1 MQPASQ
7 PQPTAKVLRFRKPR
21 RKAPARQQGDLMRR
35 RAEVELRNR
44 MAL

>member
-7 PQPTAKVLRFRKPR
+7 KQPTATVLRFRKQR
-21 RKAPARQQGDLMRR
+21 RKPARQQSELMRR
-35 RAEVELRNR
+35 RAEVEIRNR

>member
-7 PQPTAKVLRFRKPR
+7 PQPTATVLRFAKPR
-21 RKAPARQQGDLMRR
+21 RKPAAKQGEFQRR
-35 RAEVELRNR
+35 RAEVELRAR

>member
-7 PQPTAKVLRFRKPR
+7 PKPSATVLRFAKPR
-21 RKAPARQQGDLMRR
+21 RKPVRQQQSDLMRR

>member
-1 MQPASQ
+1 MQTTQQQPKPAQ
-7 PQPTAKVLRFRKPR
+7 VLRFRKPR
-21 RKAPARQQGDLMRR
+21 RKPARQQGDFLRR